1 MRTVG
6 YSMMVEADS
15 KDYKKDIPRIAN
27 KYHITGP
34 LLVFRVRS
42 VILARFMDG
51 SLETKIYKGRPV
63 SQIPRIVTEYERLFG
78 ANGESRWVIV
88 SPEVVEGVTDGLT
101 RLPVF
106 KGGRHFYIEV
116 NQIYDSTPNPPELPT
131 SNPRLIEKVEER
143 TKVTGVPDRLDSLV
157 SLANARMIEDQNRIR
172 ELSRRFPIQIQ

>member
-116 NQIYDSTPNPPELPT
+116 NQIYDSTPNPPELQASKP
-131 SNPRLIEKVEER
+131 IVAEKVKEGLE
-143 TKVTGVPDRLDSLV
+143 VPDRLDTLV
-157 SLANARMIEDQNRIR
+157 SLAKSKMNNDNH
-172 ELSRRFPIQIQ
+172 